1 MRECREIEKAVEL
14 YQGRPRQP
22 TSPVPRSQK
31 DSNMA
36 APLTD
41 RLVVR
46 RSAMMWLLFMMLLL
60 PLLCALGDG
69 TGKGGRP

>member
-1 MRECREIEKAVEL
+1 
-14 YQGRPRQP
+14 
-22 TSPVPRSQK
+22 
-31 DSNMA
+31 MA

-60 PLLCALGDG
+60 PLLLCALGDG
-69 TGKGGRP
+69 TAKGGRP